1 LAKRGKGGNSYYC
14 GDVGACAWSSGSA
27 RCVHPMPEEISKEPK
42 SRIQSWL
49 ETAPPRW
56 FVAYAVLAAFATY
69 FCMYAFRKPFAAA
82 KYEGLAFFDTEV
94 DFKTILVISQ
104 IIGYALSKY
113 VGIKVCSE
121 ISRNN
126 LARFLVGLIL
136 FAEFALLLFGLVP
149 EQFKVAAIFL
159 NGIPLGMVWG
169 SVSRYLEGRRATEVM
184 FAGLSCSYIVSSSSV
199 KAFGT
204 WLMDRGIEQFW
215 MPVIAGACFLP
226 FFIMA
231 VYLLNQLPQPSAAD
245 IADRSKR
252 SVMNSSE
259 RWKFFRT
266 FLPAMLMLLLVYFF
280 LTAYR
285 DFRDSYT
292 PRIFEALGYDTKPDL
307 FIKADWPV
315 AFAVMAALAG
325 LNLFRDHRRGLIAVF
340 AVMLLGIVL
349 MGGATL
355 LHDFKMISGLW
366 WMILVGMGAYLAY
379 VPYGA
384 VLFERVIASTKVAGT
399 AVFAIYLHDAI
410 GYTGSVTVQ
419 LYKNLGQGELDYYQF
434 LRGFTWLLC
443 GLGLVCFVAS
453 CIYLMSKHKP
463 AAEGEEEAS
472 RKPTD

>member
-1 LAKRGKGGNSYYC
+1 
-14 GDVGACAWSSGSA
+14 
-27 RCVHPMPEEISKEPK
+27 MPEEISKEPK